1 MNRTNV
7 TFHVVLSM
15 LTTTAL
21 LVAAGPPE
29 FDITRST
36 IDGGGVMRSTGGE
49 FANGWTLGSP
59 AATHGI
65 QPYRSTLPPQ

>member
-21 LVAAGPPE
+21 LVAAGPAE
-29 FDITRST
+29 FEMTRST
-36 IDGGGVMRSTGGE
+36 IDGGGEMQSTGGE
-49 FANGWTLGSP
+49 FMLS
-59 AATHGI
+59 ATIG
-65 QPYRSTLPPQ
+65 QTDAGVMTGGEFQLSG